1 MTQPNRIAARAAALS
16 LLVLPLLAGCG
27 QDTARSL
34 GFTRDA
40 PDEFSVVTR
49 APLSLPPQ
57 LGGDLPVPRPGSARP
72 QELTGGAAGAA
83 ILAPA
88 SAYGVGSSSAPSAGE
103 SALVAQ
109 AGGAV
114 PNTVRR
120 QVDSESLRLEQP
132 DRSLVDSLMFW
143 RDAPPPGTVV
153 DPQREAQRL
162 RENAA
167 LGRDSEQGETAII
180 QRRRQGLFESIF

>member
-16 LLVLPLLAGCG
+16 LLLLPLLAGCG
-27 QDTARSL
+27 QDTARNL

-57 LGGDLPVPRPGSARP
+57 LGSDLPVPRPGAARP

-88 SAYGVGSSSAPSAGE
+88 SAYGVGGSNTPSAGE
-103 SALVAQ
+103 SALVTQ

-120 QVDSESLRLEQP
+120 QVDAESLRLEQP
-132 DRSLVDSLMFW
+132 DKSLVDRLMFW

-167 LGRDSEQGETAII
+167 LGRDTEQGETAII

>member
-27 QDTARSL
+27 QDTARNL

-57 LGGDLPVPRPGSARP
+57 LGSDLPVPRPGAPRP

-88 SAYGVGSSSAPSAGE
+88 SAYGVGVPSAPSAGE

-120 QVDSESLRLEQP
+120 QVDAESLRLEQP
-132 DRSLVDSLMFW
+132 DRGLVDRLMFW
-143 RDAPPPGTVV
+143 RDTPPAGTVV

-167 LGRDSEQGETAII
+167 LGRDTEQGETAII

>member
-1 MTQPNRIAARAAALS
+1 
-16 LLVLPLLAGCG
+16 
-27 QDTARSL
+27 
-34 GFTRDA
+34 
-40 PDEFSVVTR
+40 
-49 APLSLPPQ
+49 
-57 LGGDLPVPRPGSARP
+57 
-72 QELTGGAAGAA
+72 
-83 ILAPA
+83 
-88 SAYGVGSSSAPSAGE
+88 
-103 SALVAQ
+103 
-109 AGGAV
+109 V